1 MPASKNRALRR
12 RGVFAAVGVVAALVL
27 TACGGDSNN
36 SAGSAGSSSSAG
48 SAGSSSAAGTSSSAG
63 SSSSSSS
70 ASASGA
76 SGGGGGSAS
85 GAGLMES
92 GTLTVGMNLQFKPEM
107 YLDNGKPAGYD
118 VDLLNA
124 LANSMG
130 VKLSVQNLDFN
141 GLIPGLQAKK
151 FDIVSV
157 GLTPNPDR
165 KKVIDFSR
173 SYVPYSSVL
182 AVKADY
188 SGPATI
194 DAFNTGGTTITAL
207 QGSSDETL
215 AKTSFPK
222 AEIQGL
228 SDQNATLLEVQT
240 GRAKGAVLEDY
251 LLAQYVK
258 ANKNSV
264 KQADLPKPLSL
275 SYGSWGVQKG
285 NTKLVSTL
293 DTFLCKSQSDGT
305 LAKLYQKDFGASF
318 PTMPGGC

>member
-1 MPASKNRALRR
+1 LRR
-12 RGVFAAVGVVAALVL
+12 RGAIAAVGAIAAFVL
-27 TACGGDSNN
+27 AAC
-36 SAGSAGSSSSAG
+36 SSSGGTAG
-48 SAGSSSAAGTSSSAG
+48 NPSG
-63 SSSSSSS
+63 
-70 ASASGA
+70 GA
-76 SGGGGGSAS
+76 SGPGSTA
-85 GAGLMES
+85 AAAATGLMKN

-124 LANSMG
+124 LAKSMG
-130 VKLSVQNLDFN
+130 VKLDIQNLDFN

-165 KKVIDFSR
+165 EKVISFSR
-173 SYVPYSSVL
+173 AYVPYSSVL
-182 AVKADY
+182 AVKASY

-194 DAFNTGGTTITAL
+194 DAFNKGGTTITAL

-215 AKTSFPK
+215 AKASFPK
-222 AEIQGL
+222 ATIQGL

-251 LLAQYVK
+251 LLAQYAK
-258 ANKNSV
+258 ANPNTV
-264 KQADLPKPLSL
+264 KQAAIAKPLSL

-285 NTKLVSTL
+285 NTTLTSTL
-293 DTFLCKSQSDGT
+293 NAFLCKSQSDGT
-305 LAKLYQKDFGASF
+305 LAKLYKQDFGAAL